1 MSEYLTKNL
10 VVVTED
16 MLKKSSAV
24 MHEFGEEDN
33 SFERMLSVC
42 DEYRAADLTPIVIF
56 NLETGDMFCVVKE
69 LYGKK
74 LH

>member
-1 MSEYLTKNL
+1 MPEYLSKNL
-10 VVVTED
+10 LIVHENA
-16 MLKKSSAV
+16 LKKSSQI
-24 MHEFGEEDN
+24 MIEYGEEDN
-33 SFERMLSVC
+33 SFKRMLDVC

-56 NLETGDMFCVVKE
+56 NLESGDMFCIVKE